1 MDKGARGC
9 PSAIALAVVAVAC
22 LIAACFLCRRC
33 PGGRG
38 GGVPAPAGSVRVD
51 TVRVDTVRVALPA
64 ARDTVYVGRVVV
76 RYRTDTVHAA
86 GAENPADT
94 VVRVDTVAGTV
105 SVPIT
110 RTVYRGANY
119 TAVVSGYRARLDSIE
134 TYNKTETRKQPRFS
148 IGVGGGYYVTP
159 KGLQPGIGVTLQYN
173 LFNIR

>member
-9 PSAIALAVVAVAC
+9 PSAIALAVVVVAC

-38 GGVPAPAGSVRVD
+38 GTDSAPTADS
-51 TVRVDTVRVALPA
+51 VRVDTVRVALPA

-86 GAENPADT
+86 GAETPADT

-110 RTVYRGANY
+110 RTVYRDADY

-134 TYNKTETRKQPRFS
+134 TYNRTVYRTRRTRWAL
-148 IGVGGGYYVTP
+148 GVGAGLHATP
-159 KGLQPGIGVTLQYN
+159 KGLQPGFGVTLQYN
-173 LFNIR
+173 ILGF